1 MGTIHA
7 SDVIFATLIQHGR
20 QIGSFRLS
28 GISSLSEIIDNVR
41 SNAAR
46 VPGIVTLQLR
56 NGTQGWTHR
65 HPCIIF

>member
-1 MGTIHA
+1 MGTIHS

-20 QIGSFRLS
+20 QIGSYRLS
-28 GISSLSEIIDNVR
+28 GISSLSDIINDVR
-41 SNAAR
+41 NRAAR
-46 VPGIVTLQLR
+46 VTGIVTLQLR

>member
-28 GISSLSEIIDNVR
+28 GISSLSDIIDNVR
-41 SNAAR
+41 SKAAR